1 MIRTYL
7 LTGILL
13 LSGLFA
19 SAVDDPQALIRAV
32 NKKFMLVAD
41 YKANVAMQF
50 QLPGVKMDQLSGQV
64 FYKRPD
70 KFRIKA
76 KGLFFMPKQ
85 NPMQQVGKLL
95 QDTASY
101 TAVITGYETVQGR
114 RCAMVNIIPLRQ
126 DMDLILG
133 KFWIDVQTPLIY
145 KSQITSKNNG
155 TIESES
161 QFGDMAAYALP
172 SSMTIRLE
180 MNKIKMP
187 KMMAADLNKKSSS
200 KPAATGKEKG
210 SITMRFS
217 QYVLNTRFPDQVFT
231 EKQSE

>member
-1 MIRTYL
+1 MMRR
-7 LTGILL
+7 ILL
-13 LSGLFA
+13 GAIFLL
-19 SAVDDPQALIRAV
+19 AVQTLMAADDPQALIRAV
-32 NKKFMLVAD
+32 NRKLGRVND
-41 YKANVAMQF
+41 YTAKVAMQF
-50 QLPGVKMDQLSGQV
+50 QLPGVKMDDLNGQV

-95 QDTASY
+95 LDTTSY
-101 TAVITGYETVQGR
+101 TAVISGYETVQGK
-114 RCAMVNIIPLRQ
+114 RCAMVNVIPLKQ
-126 DMDLILG
+126 DMDLVLG

-145 KSQITSKNNG
+145 KTQITTKNNG

-161 QFGDMAAYALP
+161 RYAEMAQYALP
-172 SSMTIRLE
+172 SDMTIRLE
-180 MNKIKMP
+180 MQKIKMP

-200 KPAATGKEKG
+200 KPATTGKEKG

-217 QYVLNTRFPDQVFT
+217 NYVLNSRFPDKVFT
-231 EKQSE
+231 EAPAE